1 MSICRILHSCRVF
14 EGKIVVTGGCFHDNL
29 KSVESD
35 DHHEDTWSD
44 LADMIEERYC
54 HGTVSMGNKIFVIG
68 GFKHLTWNLT
78 CEVLDSSSRKFSSLK
93 QMLVVK
99 NLNYYRASVVSISN
113 NIFAFSVF
121 RENSKFQIYDF
132 LTNLWCSKENDF
144 IEAKWDICCSKLPLV

>member
-29 KSVESD
+29 KSVESY

-78 CEVLDSSSRKFSSLK
+78 CEVFDSSSRKFTNIK
-93 QMLVVK
+93 QLLG
-99 NLNYYRASVVSISN
+99 LNNRVYYDTSVVSIGYKILFFYSTSSSAN
-113 NIFAFSVF
+113 N
-121 RENSKFQIYDF
+121 KFQIYDV
-132 LTNLWCSKENDF
+132 L
-144 IEAKWDICCSKLPLV
+144 